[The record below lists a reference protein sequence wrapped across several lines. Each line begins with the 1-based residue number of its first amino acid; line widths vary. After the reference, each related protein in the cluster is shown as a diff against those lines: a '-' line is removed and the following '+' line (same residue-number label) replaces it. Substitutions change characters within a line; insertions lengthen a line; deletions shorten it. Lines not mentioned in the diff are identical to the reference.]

1 MLLPLLLPLIG
12 LDIIGPLFVICDC
25 CWAED
30 TTHCTG
36 EFVPIALRGLWGV
49 RIPDCVRPVTT
60 ARNPCRT
67 YSGLILLLSAKI
79 WKKKIYNDIPNLQ

>member
-1 MLLPLLLPLIG
+1 M
-12 LDIIGPLFVICDC
+12 
-25 CWAED
+25 
-30 TTHCTG
+30 
-36 EFVPIALRGLWGV
+36 

-79 WKKKIYNDIPNLQ
+79 GKLKKCINTNIRNVQ